1 MHCCQRRL
9 HAAPCAT
16 TLCGKESVAPPS
28 PYLQTVYTVGCAVI
42 KTQHYL
48 TLDSDVFATRPIKL
62 QDLVRWPRSPEAQA
76 RVQEDAKNHRRS
88 WWTAVSLILTPR
100 SATSRHEREALQ
112 HCLPGGAAAIPPIG
126 VTPAVLDA
134 GIARNLLQR

>member
-1 MHCCQRRL
+1 M
-9 HAAPCAT
+9 
-16 TLCGKESVAPPS
+16 
-28 PYLQTVYTVGCAVI
+28 YTVGCAVI

-62 QDLVRWPRSPEAQA
+62 QDLVRWPRSPEAQS
-76 RVQEDAKNHRRS
+76 RVQEDANNHRRS

-100 SATSRHEREALQ
+100 FATSRHEREALQ
-112 HCLPGGAAAIPPIG
+112 HCLPGGAAAVPPIG